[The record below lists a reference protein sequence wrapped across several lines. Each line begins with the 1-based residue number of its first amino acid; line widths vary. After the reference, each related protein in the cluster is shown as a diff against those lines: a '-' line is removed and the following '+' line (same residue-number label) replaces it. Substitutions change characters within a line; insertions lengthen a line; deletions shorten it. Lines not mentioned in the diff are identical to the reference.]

1 MSKRVAVSEKEILA
15 ALLDNKNNKNK
26 TAEQLGISRQAL
38 HIRLTAMLSNKTA
51 TFDKMTDKEKGFIT
65 AVAEGAK
72 PTQAVMNA
80 YDVPSKQVA
89 SQIAS
94 SMMHKPAIQKALKE
108 ILEENDLTREKCAG
122 ELSKLVFKGKDE
134 GVRLRALD
142 QTWKLRDDYPAEKKV
157 QVNVNL
163 DFFPVDLSQYKLD
176 NINFTAVGCVNF
188 TTLNDAPIP
197 LDNVKVIEC
206 ESIPVVEVAVDSVKL
221 TVKAEELDKK
231 RKRQGKR
238 VKK

>member
-65 AVAEGAK
+65 AVAEGEK

-80 YDVPSKQVA
+80 YDVQSKQVA

-108 ILEENDLTREKCAG
+108 ILEDNDLTRENCAG

-176 NINFTAVGCVNF
+176 NVNF
-188 TTLNDAPIP
+188 TTFNGAPIP

-206 ESIPVVEVAVDSVKL
+206 ESIPVAEVAEENVKQSVKAKEL
-221 TVKAEELDKK
+221 DTVKIVKG
-231 RKRQGKR
+231 KRQGKR